1 MGVEFFELDFKE
13 EVGSGDGYVKVML
26 DVFIKVEMELFVVQV
41 KEVDIIVII
50 VFILGK
56 LVLKLIICEM
66 VDFMKVGSVIVD
78 LVV

>member
-13 EVGSGDGYVKVML
+13 EVGSGDGYVKVMS
-26 DVFIKVEMELFVVQV
+26 DVFIKVEMEFFVVQV

-56 LVLKLIICEM
+56 LVSKLIICEM